1 MRIALT
7 YADGQVFQHFGH
19 TRQFKIY
26 DINADQILAEQIV
39 DVEGEG
45 HGALG
50 GFLKNL
56 DVDVLICGGIGAG
69 AQNALMEAGIL
80 FRGGVAGDAD
90 AVIRAYMDGTLD
102 YDPNVQCN
110 HHGEGHTC
118 GHHHGEG
125 HTCGHHHGEG
135 HTCGHHQ
142 E

>member
-19 TRQFKIY
+19 TKQFKIY